1 MARKV
6 KYTVELTFEG
16 FLPTQWAEHST
27 EKIVKDLNGSK
38 EQLIPEVVEIL
49 HRVMNKQR
57 VSITGRMV
65 GDASVVETLEPQP
78 TESEGL
84 PREVQALIDLLK
96 SSGTDVQVIKL

>member
-27 EKIVKDLNGSK
+27 EKIVKDLNDSK
-38 EQLIPEVVEIL
+38 EQLIPEVVGIL
-49 HRVMNKQR
+49 ETVMNKKR
-57 VSITGRMV
+57 VSITGRMI
-65 GDASVVETLEPQP
+65 GDASVVETLDPQP
-78 TESEGL
+78 PQSEDL

-96 SSGTDVQVIKL
+96 NAGTDVQVVKL